1 GDELVGLVDDHDVVV
16 GDHRNALDRVDGQQ
30 RVVGDD
36 EVGPLR
42 LLAGQLGEALLT
54 EWALGGTEALAVV
67 DRDLA
72 PLAVGVPRR
81 VVALAAAAAVGLLL
95 GPGPQLEHL
104 GGHRALRHLDQRALV
119 VGDAGP
125 DAVQAGVVW
134 ASPVP
139 RARGGGPR

>member
-1 GDELVGLVDDHDVVV
+1 DQVG
-16 GDHRNALDRVDGQQ
+16 ALG
-30 RVVGDD
+30 
-36 EVGPLR
+36 
-42 LLAGQLGEALLT
+42 LLARQLGEALLA
-54 EWALGGTEALAVV
+54 ERALRSAEALAVV

-81 VVALAAAAAVGLLL
+81 VVALPAPAALDLLL

-104 GGHRALRHLDQRALV
+104 GGHRALRHLDERTLV